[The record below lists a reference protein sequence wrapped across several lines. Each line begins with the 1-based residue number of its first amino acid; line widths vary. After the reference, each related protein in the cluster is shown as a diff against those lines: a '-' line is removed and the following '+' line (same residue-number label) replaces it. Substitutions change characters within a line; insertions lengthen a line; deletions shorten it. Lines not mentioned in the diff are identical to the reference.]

1 MSLNGS
7 PTVSPVTAALCA
19 SDPLYVIS
27 PLISTPASKDF
38 LALSQAPPAL
48 FWKIAHNTPLT
59 VTPAIYPPNISAI
72 AKLSIP
78 KSMGTKAI
86 TRGKPIVNNPGNIIS
101 FREACVEIATHL
113 SYSGFPVPSII
124 PGISLN

>member
-1 MSLNGS
+1 
-7 PTVSPVTAALCA
+7 
-19 SDPLYVIS
+19 
-27 PLISTPASKDF
+27 
-38 LALSQAPPAL
+38 
-48 FWKIAHNTPLT
+48 
-59 VTPAIYPPNISAI
+59 
-72 AKLSIP
+72 
-78 KSMGTKAI
+78 MGTKAI

>member
-1 MSLNGS
+1 M
-7 PTVSPVTAALCA
+7 
-19 SDPLYVIS
+19 
-27 PLISTPASKDF
+27 
-38 LALSQAPPAL
+38 SQAPPAL

-78 KSMGTKAI
+78 NSMGTKAI

-101 FREACVEIATHL
+101 FNEACVDIATHL